1 MIEEDYNKDD
11 VIDNQDD
18 NGGDD
23 YDKMMKLCKFY
34 KGWLKKIKEDE
45 KPPVEEEKP
54 VKKRFKISHD
64 KNIS

>member
-23 YDKMMKLCKFY
+23 YDEM
-34 KGWLKKIKEDE
+34 
-45 KPPVEEEKP
+45 
-54 VKKRFKISHD
+54 FK
-64 KNIS
+64 NFTRVG